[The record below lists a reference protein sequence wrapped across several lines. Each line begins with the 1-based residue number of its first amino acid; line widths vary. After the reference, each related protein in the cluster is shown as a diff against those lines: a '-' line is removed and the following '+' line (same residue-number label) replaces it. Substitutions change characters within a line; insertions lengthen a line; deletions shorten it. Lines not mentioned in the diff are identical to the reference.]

1 MVKEI
6 NIKEAIMDRTSHFN
20 IKKFKLG
27 NLIVEG
33 PTKILDVR
41 NITQELFN
49 REKKKFKNIILEN
62 SKNILYDSIDR
73 VLKETDDQKIKN
85 NFGYREWFSNY
96 PFVISQT
103 FRFNPYDY
111 IDRIDNISEYFDY
124 YYEFSNPILLI
135 PNIRIEKYIIEKENS
150 GKTKTKKIKLMNIKD
165 YLKYIDE
172 TYNLLN
178 YKNIKPIF
186 VPVSLKFGITDI
198 KTLAQK
204 FIKKEYFNIW
214 IDFEGSAVSKTKI
227 ARIRTFL
234 KEFDQKLRI
243 KDIIVY
249 STNIK
254 REIISNKYDNES
266 PSSDILA
273 SLIGSNLIGINRE
286 PLRIPSHALSPE
298 ERAELRLHKAR
309 VFNSDTYYYLKLKA
323 SKYNKNLQK
332 SLMNPNYNKIFNSEL
347 LDNEFKNQ
355 SQYFLENNE
364 IEGYISKKKMIKN
377 YKNGELKRDL
387 FHKDVKI
394 SSWF

>member
-27 NLIVEG
+27 NINIEG
-33 PTKILDVR
+33 PTKILDIR
-41 NITQELFN
+41 NINYNLFN
-49 REKKKFKNIILEN
+49 REKSNFKNIILEN
-62 SKNILYDSIDR
+62 SKNISINSIER
-73 VLKETDDQKIKN
+73 VIKETDEQKIKQS
-85 NFGYREWFSNY
+85 FGYREWFSNY
-96 PFVISQT
+96 PFIITQT
-103 FRFNPYDY
+103 FRFNPYEFYDK
-111 IDRIDNISEYFDY
+111 IDRISGYFDY
-124 YYEFSNPILLI
+124 FYEFSNSILLI
-135 PNIRIEKYIIEKENS
+135 PNIKIEKYIAEREKS
-150 GKTKTKKIKLMNIKD
+150 GKTKFKKVKQINLED
-165 YLKYIDE
+165 YIKYIDE

-198 KTLAQK
+198 KTLAQE

-286 PLRIPSHALSPE
+286 PLRMPSHTLSPE
-298 ERAELRLHKAR
+298 ERTELRLHKAR
-309 VFNSDTYYYLKLKA
+309 VFNSDTYYYLKLEA

-355 SQYFLENNE
+355 SKYFLENNE